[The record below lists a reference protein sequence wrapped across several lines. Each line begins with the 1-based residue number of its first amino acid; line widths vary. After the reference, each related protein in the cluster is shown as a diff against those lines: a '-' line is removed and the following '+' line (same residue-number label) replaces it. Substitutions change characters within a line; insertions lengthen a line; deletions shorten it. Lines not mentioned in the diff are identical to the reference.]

1 MAAPDGSGADGDR
14 VSSGGKGKGNL
25 RRRLARSLFGF
36 DPQEVHGRLESVEEN
51 LRALE
56 ERTHETLSALQ
67 GEMER
72 LRDGRVPALERR
84 LDAVEQHHAAASNRL
99 DGAESHLGELYR
111 ALTRLQEELEVFRD
125 ERIPAV
131 ETRLDVTEGDLG
143 RFQGEVE
150 ILRDQRVPALESRS
164 DRIEAELDRTEREL
178 QGELESLRDGRV
190 SGLEQRLDAAERA
203 AFQLAATVAEVRDR
217 RLPAAVRRSD
227 LLLDRLAQ
235 QLEEV
240 ASLVERLAAREPL
253 PLPESSPEED
263 RLAEGLA
270 EIQPRLMEVLRGPE
284 DEIAHRMAE
293 LLPLLEGHA
302 PVLDLGCG
310 RGELLALLRER
321 GMEATGIE
329 GDAALARSARRRG
342 LRVVEGDVLEV
353 LLRLGDGS
361 AGAVTAIHLLE
372 HLSIGRL
379 LKVLAEVRRVLRPG
393 GLLLAEC
400 PNPASLRVG
409 AEEFWKDPT
418 HVRPLPE
425 GLLELLINASG
436 LEVTER
442 RFLRPFPEEQRLPE
456 VSVPGKE
463 APPELADL
471 VSRMEAMRERLD
483 ELINGPR
490 DYLLVARR
498 SES

>member
-99 DGAESHLGELYR
+99 DGAEG
-111 ALTRLQEELEVFRD
+111 
-125 ERIPAV
+125 
-131 ETRLDVTEGDLG
+131 RLD
-143 RFQGEVE
+143 
-150 ILRDQRVPALESRS
+150 A
-164 DRIEAELDRTEREL
+164 AETHLREL

>member
-14 VSSGGKGKGNL
+14 VSPGGKGKGNL

-72 LRDGRVPALERR
+72 LRDGRVPALEHR

-99 DGAESHLGELYR
+99 DGAEG
-111 ALTRLQEELEVFRD
+111 
-125 ERIPAV
+125 
-131 ETRLDVTEGDLG
+131 RLDAAETH
-143 RFQGEVE
+143 
-150 ILRDQRVPALESRS
+150 LRQ
-164 DRIEAELDRTEREL
+164 L